1 MRIQKQ
7 GKSRRALLRPKYYH
21 RSTELILA
29 GFDGPPARAFGALSI
44 SEKLLQSFGRFIR
57 AFLQQPMARVFE
69 HCDGHV
75 RGD

>member
-29 GFDGPPARAFGALSI
+29 GSTGHPHGLSTPSI

-75 RGD
+75 RGG

>member
-7 GKSRRALLRPKYYH
+7 GKSRRTLLRPKYYH

-29 GFDGPPARAFGALSI
+29 GFDGPPSRVLARSI
-44 SEKLLQSFGRFIR
+44 SEKLLQSCGRFIR

-69 HCDGHV
+69 YCDGHV